1 MMLERAIPAESKSLS
16 LTGVGCKANKIQM
29 LKVFNFTKV
38 SYNCYRFDI
47 YFKILALDRKYS
59 SG

>member
-1 MMLERAIPAESKSLS
+1 MILIYVAKISW
-16 LTGVGCKANKIQM
+16 NKIQM